1 MFSVKYMLSSNP
13 VDESPL
19 RTLVGSSNGNYL
31 YRNNYCLPLGYMM
44 SEKAIKGWESSML
57 DRIGSLNSLAQQL
70 GAKGDMLLSGN
81 LYTVAGSRGYDN

>member
-57 DRIGSLNSLAQQL
+57 DRIGSLNSWHSSWAQRRH
-70 GAKGDMLLSGN
+70 ALSGS

>member
-57 DRIGSLNSLAQQL
+57 DRIGSPEFPGTAAGSKRRHA
-70 GAKGDMLLSGN
+70 LSGN